1 MFLQLFRTI
10 PKYNCNW
17 IATCKKQEFTPST
30 YKEDEEDVTPGTLL

>member
-17 IATCKKQEFTPST
+17 FATCKKQEFTPST
-30 YKEDEEDVTPGTLL
+30 NKEDEEDVTPGTLL